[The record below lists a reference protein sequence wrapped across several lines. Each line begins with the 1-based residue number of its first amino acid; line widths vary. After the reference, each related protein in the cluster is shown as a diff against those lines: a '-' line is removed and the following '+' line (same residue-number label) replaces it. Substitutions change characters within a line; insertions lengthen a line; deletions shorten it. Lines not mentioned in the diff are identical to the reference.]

1 MTMGIPGKLKSL
13 MDRCQVF
20 FMAKYQRGES
30 LVPKEKR
37 KARNGLFIG
46 ISGMNL
52 PTVFDGAKMTV
63 AAFFD
68 IIDCRYWGEL
78 LVRDMDTIRDIRT
91 RPELLEEA
99 YRKGK
104 ELGISMTRR

>member
-1 MTMGIPGKLKSL
+1 KLKSL

-20 FMAKYQRGES
+20 FMAKYMRRDP
-30 LVPKEKR
+30 LVPKEKQ
-37 KARNGLFIG
+37 KKRNGLYIG
-46 ISGMNL
+46 TSGMNL

-68 IIDCRYWGEL
+68 IIDCRYWGEIL
-78 LVRDMDTIRDIRT
+78 IRDMDTIRDIRT
-91 RPELLEEA
+91 RPDLLDEA

-104 ELGISMTRR
+104 ELGISLQAGPR